1 MSIETD
7 RGTEVPPSGATPQKV
22 PASDWSLSWQGVR
35 TVAQLELR
43 QRVRSTRWK
52 IALVVWFVAV
62 GLITLLTSGA
72 VTMIFDDPSMG
83 ADGAGRTMFG
93 VVVFFVLF
101 LGLLVA
107 PALTAPAING
117 DRSAGTLATLQATLL
132 TPAEIVVGK
141 LLAAWLAALAF
152 LAASVPF
159 IVWAFAVGG
168 LPFWSLVSV
177 LLMLGIVLGIV
188 CAIGLGFSTL
198 TAKTSGSAVLTYLTV
213 GGLSVLTLVLFGLSV
228 PLVTTTEQ
236 VRTWDVPVD
245 YDWEDTEPPECEWR
259 IQTQEV
265 FHSERTWW
273 LLAANPFVIVADA
286 QPLAGTEEFE
296 NAADPLT
303 LIQYGVRYART
314 GPAAEQD
321 WCGDMW
327 FSNGGDLTAD
337 PPVEEQQPSQSLVW
351 PWGLGIYV
359 MLGAGGIVT
368 AVRRLRI
375 PVHRLPKGTRVA

>member
-1 MSIETD
+1 MSIAAE
-7 RGTEVPPSGATPQKV
+7 RGTEAPASGTTPPKV
-22 PASDWSLSWQGVR
+22 PGSDWSLSWQGVR
-35 TVAQLELR
+35 TVTQLELR
-43 QRVRSTRWK
+43 QRIRSTRWK
-52 IALVVWFVAV
+52 VALVVWFVAV
-62 GLITLLTSGA
+62 GLVTLLTSGA
-72 VTMIFDDPSMG
+72 VSMIFADPSMG
-83 ADGAGRTMFG
+83 AEGAGRTMFG

-141 LLAAWLAALAF
+141 LLSAWLAALAF

-159 IVWAFAVGG
+159 ILWAFAVGG

-177 LLMLGIVLGIV
+177 LVVLGIVLGIV
-188 CAIGLGFSTL
+188 CAVGLGFSTL

-245 YDWEDTEPPECEWR
+245 YDWEDSAPPECEWR
-259 IQTQEV
+259 MQEQEV

-286 QPLAGTEEFE
+286 QPLPGTEEFE

-327 FSNGGDLTAD
+327 FSTGGDLSAD
-337 PPVEEQQPSQSLVW
+337 PPVEEPQPSESLVW
-351 PWGLGIYV
+351 PWGLGIYLL
-359 MLGAGGIVT
+359 LGAGGVVT

-375 PVHRLPKGTRVA
+375 PAQRLPKGTRVA